1 MRMILRF
8 AVAAL
13 AVGILVPHAQAN
25 SQSYCEMFAKD
36 FADVRTT
43 DVDLW
48 QKSYRNAFNDC
59 MNQYTAAAP
68 VAAPKK
74 ALQKQAA
81 VPANPV
87 EPATEAVAETE
98 TQAAAVV
105 KAKPEMEPGSPE
117 WNEYCAAKYRS
128 FNPDT
133 GTYNS
138 HTGKERRCVVTQ

>member
-1 MRMILRF
+1 MRMIGMF
-8 AVAAL
+8 AL
-13 AVGILVPHAQAN
+13 ATLTAGLFSTPSLAG
-25 SQSYCEMFAKD
+25 SQTYCEMFAKD
-36 FADVRTT
+36 FADGRTT

-48 QKSYRNAFNDC
+48 QKAYRNAFNDC

-81 VPANPV
+81 VPLS
-87 EPATEAVAETE
+87 EPETSE
-98 TQAAAVV
+98 EAAAVV
-105 KAKPEMEPGSPE
+105 KPKLKLEPGTE
-117 WNEYCAAKYRS
+117 AWNEYCAAKYKS

-138 HTGKERRCVVTQ
+138 HTGKERRCTVTQ